1 MQFKRNHLQ
10 SLLGGILLLFSIG
23 LALIDYNSI
32 LEPESI
38 QRFIDY
44 SILLF
49 ISRWSIYF
57 LLFLAGLT
65 AFFQSK
71 STNLFLLIFS
81 LTSLLE
87 IYVNENYYIIKS
99 LEDYQISILGILAVI
114 GFLIATINLLKVQRL
129 KLSGIFLSMLLSIT
143 LVYLPNALI
152 TFYF

>member
-10 SLLGGILLLFSIG
+10 SLFGGILLLFSIV
-23 LALIDYNSI
+23 LALIDYNTV
-32 LEPESI
+32 LAPESS

-57 LLFLAGLT
+57 LLSLAGLA

-99 LEDYQISILGILAVI
+99 LEDYQIFILGLLAVI
-114 GFLIATINLLKVQRL
+114 GLLVATINLLKVQRL
-129 KLSGIFLSMLLSIT
+129 KLSGIFLSILLSIT